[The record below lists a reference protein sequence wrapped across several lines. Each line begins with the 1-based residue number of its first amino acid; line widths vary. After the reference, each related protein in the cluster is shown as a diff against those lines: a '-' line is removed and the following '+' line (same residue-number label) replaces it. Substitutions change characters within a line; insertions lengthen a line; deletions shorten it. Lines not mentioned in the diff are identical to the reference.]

1 MQTYPTGYAES
12 HRIAEQIFR
21 EILPRHGMAVREEQ
35 IALCHEV
42 LDTLYNKEISLCE
55 AGVGIGK
62 TLAYLVACILWQM
75 HRPSQLKMPVAIST
89 SSVALQ
95 DAILNEYLPDLS
107 AVLLSEGIITAPIT
121 AVIRKGKERFVCDA
135 RLAERQAKAIS
146 KGSRQKGS
154 LRMAEN
160 VLDLDHIPGLSR
172 YDRCRIC
179 VPQSCPRDC
188 FLHLDC
194 RYQQYLRDSRK
205 PDIQICN
212 HNYLLANASHR
223 LEERPL
229 LLRQYQALVVDEAHK
244 LPDAARQ
251 MYTETLSAQDMDD
264 LCSLLQQAHFKGL
277 SKRLRTAFLTLSI
290 SCTPSFAMTK
300 RKISIPFSLTPFRQA
315 AIADCINLL
324 QYIGSQPDMPHYL
337 QYRLAETESL
347 LRLFLLDVPTRIL
360 YLEFSADDQL
370 TFCAASNRVPQLLR
384 SALWNT
390 REPTILTSG
399 TLTAAGDFDHTEQLL
414 GLAAYAPLRH
424 FRAESPFDYR
434 KKCLLYIPARRAE
447 AVHENQ
453 YLADKI
459 VQLVSTCH
467 GHALVLFTSYRQ
479 MRNVYD
485 ALGGRLTFPV
495 FQAGR
500 GQNRSIQQFKQSGN
514 GVLFAAGSCWE
525 GIDFPG
531 NMVSLLIIAKL
542 PFPIPDP
549 VSDYERRR
557 YPNLRDYIN
566 AEVIPEMQKKL
577 RQGFGR
583 AIRTEQDSCVVAILD
598 ERAGI
603 GGKYHDAAL
612 AALPTC
618 LTTEK
623 IEDVQQFIR
632 EQKRP
637 DYFL

>member
-12 HRIAEQIFR
+12 HRMAEQIFR
-21 EILPRHGMAVREEQ
+21 EILPRRGMAVREEQ

-95 DAILNEYLPDLS
+95 DAILTEYLPDLS
-107 AVLLSEGIITAPIT
+107 AVLLAEGIITAPIT
-121 AVIRKGKERFVCDA
+121 AVVRKGKERFVCDA

-154 LRMAEN
+154 LRIAEN

-188 FLHLDC
+188 FLRLDC
-194 RYQQYLRDSRK
+194 RYQQYLRDSMK

-277 SKRLRTAFLTLSI
+277 SKRLRTVFLTLSI
-290 SCTPSFAMTK
+290 SCAPSFAMPK

-315 AIADCINLL
+315 AIADSINLL
-324 QYIGSQPDMPHYL
+324 QYIGSQPDMPYYL
-337 QYRLAETESL
+337 QYRLAEAESL

-360 YLEFSADDQL
+360 YLEFSADGQL

-424 FRAESPFDYR
+424 FRAESPFNYR
-434 KKCLLYIPARRAE
+434 KKCLLYIPARRA
-447 AVHENQ
+447 APVPENQ
-453 YLADKI
+453 YLADQI
-459 VQLVSTCH
+459 VQLVSACH

-531 NMVSLLIIAKL
+531 DMVSLLIIAKL

-549 VSDYERRR
+549 VSNYERRQ

-566 AEVIPEMQKKL
+566 AEIIPEMQKKL

-618 LTTEK
+618 PIIEK

-632 EQKRP
+632 EQKHP

>member
-107 AVLLSEGIITAPIT
+107 AVLLAEGIITAPIT
-121 AVIRKGKERFVCDA
+121 AVVRKGKERFVCDA

-160 VLDLDHIPGLSR
+160 VLDLDRIPGLSR

-188 FLHLDC
+188 FLRLDC
-194 RYQQYLRDSRK
+194 RYQQYLRDSMK

-277 SKRLRTAFLTLSI
+277 SKRLRTVFLTLSI
-290 SCTPSFAMTK
+290 SCAPSFAMPK

-315 AIADCINLL
+315 AIADSINLL
-324 QYIGSQPDMPHYL
+324 QYIGSQPDMPYYL
-337 QYRLAETESL
+337 QYRLAEAESL

-360 YLEFSADDQL
+360 YLEFSADGQL

-399 TLTAAGDFDHTEQLL
+399 TLTAARDFDHTEQLL

-424 FRAESPFDYR
+424 FRAESPFNYR
-434 KKCLLYIPARRAE
+434 KKCLLYIPARRAA
-447 AVHENQ
+447 AVPENQ
-453 YLADKI
+453 YLADQI
-459 VQLVSTCH
+459 VRLTVACH

-531 NMVSLLIIAKL
+531 DMVSLLIIAKL

-549 VSDYERRR
+549 VSNYERQQ

-612 AALPTC
+612 AALPSC
-618 LTTEK
+618 PTTEK

>member
-35 IALCHEV
+35 IALCHEI

-55 AGVGIGK
+55 AGVGTGK

-75 HRPSQLKMPVAIST
+75 HRPERMKLPSVIST

-95 DAILNEYLPDLS
+95 DAILTEYLPDLS
-107 AVLLSEGIITAPIT
+107 AVLLGEGIIREPIT
-121 AVIRKGKERFVCDA
+121 AVVRKGKERFVCDA
-135 RLAERQAKAIS
+135 RLAERASLVQP
-146 KGSRQKGS
+146 SRKRQTNS
-154 LRMAEN
+154 LNIAAHI
-160 VLDLDHIPGLSR
+160 LDMDHIPELSR

-188 FLHLDC
+188 FLREDC
-194 RYQQYLRDSRK
+194 RYQQYLRDSMK

-212 HNYLLANASHR
+212 HNYLLADASHR
-223 LEERPL
+223 LEDRPL
-229 LLRQYQALVVDEAHK
+229 LLRSYQALVVDEAHK

-251 MYTETLSAQDMDD
+251 MYTETLSPHNMDE
-264 LCSLLQQAHFKGL
+264 LCLLLQQAHYKDFA
-277 SKRLRTAFLTLSI
+277 RQLRTAFLTLSF
-290 SCTPSFAMTK
+290 SCTQGLSKLRGKA
-300 RKISIPFSLTPFRQA
+300 SEPFVLTPFRRA
-315 AIADCINLL
+315 ALIDCIALL
-324 QYIGSQPDMPHYL
+324 QNAGGLPDVPRYL
-337 QYRLAETESL
+337 LNRLGEAESL
-347 LRLFLLDVPTRIL
+347 LRLFLLEVPTRIL
-360 YLEFSADDQL
+360 YIDYDADGQP
-370 TFCAASNRVPQLLR
+370 TFCAASSRVPQLLR

-424 FRAESPFDYR
+424 FRAESPFNYR
-434 KKCLLYIPARRAE
+434 KKCLLYIPARRAA
-447 AVHENQ
+447 AVPENQ

-485 ALGGRLTFPV
+485 ALGGRLMFPV

-525 GIDFPG
+525 GIDFPSD
-531 NMVSLLIIAKL
+531 MVSLLIIAKL

-549 VSDYERRR
+549 VSDYERRQ

-566 AEVIPEMQKKL
+566 AEIIPEMQKKL

-618 LTTEK
+618 PTTEK

>member
-12 HRIAEQIFR
+12 QRMAEQIFR
-21 EILPRHGMAVREEQ
+21 EILPRRGMAVREEQ

-75 HRPSQLKMPVAIST
+75 HRPNQLKMPVVIST

-107 AVLLSEGIITAPIT
+107 AVLLAEGIITKPIT
-121 AVIRKGKERFVCDA
+121 AVVRKGKERFVCDA

-188 FLHLDC
+188 FLRLDC
-194 RYQQYLRDSRK
+194 RYQQYLRDSMK

-277 SKRLRTAFLTLSI
+277 SKRLRTVFLTLSI
-290 SCTPSFAMTK
+290 SCAPSFAMPK

-315 AIADCINLL
+315 AIADSINLL
-324 QYIGSQPDMPHYL
+324 QYIGSQPDMPYYL
-337 QYRLAETESL
+337 QYRLAEAESL

-360 YLEFSADDQL
+360 YLEFSADGQL

-424 FRAESPFDYR
+424 FRAESPFTYR
-434 KKCLLYIPARRAE
+434 KKCLLYIPARRAA
-447 AVHENQ
+447 AVPENQ
-453 YLADKI
+453 YLADQI
-459 VQLVSTCH
+459 VRLTAACH

-500 GQNRSIQQFKQSGN
+500 GQNRTIQKFKESGN

-531 NMVSLLIIAKL
+531 DMVSLLIIAKL

-549 VSDYERRR
+549 VSDYERRQ

-612 AALPTC
+612 AALPSC
-618 LTTEK
+618 PTTEK